1 MKEELKMLVAL
12 ERAIELIKKKIEL
25 ENKLAQLLKDY
36 EDTTSI

>member
-25 ENKLAQLLKDY
+25 ESKLVQLLKDY

>member
-1 MKEELKMLVAL
+1 MKEDLKMLVAL

-25 ENKLAQLLKDY
+25 ETKLVQLLKDY

>member
-36 EDTTSI
+36 EDATSI

>member
-1 MKEELKMLVAL
+1 MKEDLKMLVAL

-25 ENKLAQLLKDY
+25 ESKLVQLLKNY